1 MLTAMGSRPP
11 STAEHRA
18 PKRPAGTVSRPAL
31 LVAYPTPAGLP
42 LEVGEP
48 LGRDWLADHDVADH
62 EVSGRHIE
70 LAKQGSTVRV
80 RDVGSRNGTWLDG
93 RPLLANQWEELRDGS
108 VVRLGSTLLVY
119 RDALTG
125 PLAPAEPLGEMVGP
139 YGLRE
144 VANTLATLESHPP
157 TNVLVVGETGT
168 GKELAARAVAEAFGR
183 GGRYAAVN
191 VAGVAAG
198 VFESQLFGHVAGAFS
213 GAGKAS
219 KGIVATHEGG
229 AVFLDELGEL
239 PLELQPKLLRLLEN
253 REILP
258 VGANEPV
265 TVDVL
270 LIAATN
276 RELEEMVAA
285 GTFRRDLLARLE
297 SAVLELPPLRHRVED
312 VYAIARA
319 LADRA
324 GMDLSPPACEVEAV
338 ERLLLD
344 PWPSNARGLGAT
356 LTKVRALD
364 KEPGLHLWSVE
375 KVLGP
380 APSSRRQDGLT
391 EERVQE
397 ALAACDGNESQAA
410 RALGISRGKLRR
422 LLGK

>member
-1 MLTAMGSRPP
+1 MGSRPP

-18 PKRPAGTVSRPAL
+18 PKRPAGSVSRPAL
-31 LVAYPTPAGLP
+31 LAAFPRSAGLP
-42 LEVGEP
+42 LELGEP
-48 LGRDWLADHDVADH
+48 LGRDWLADHELADH

-70 LAKQGSTVRV
+70 LAKQGTTVRV
-80 RDVGSRNGTWLDG
+80 RDVGSRNGMWLDG
-93 RPLLANQWEELRDGS
+93 RPLLPDQWEELRDGS
-108 VVRLGSTLLVY
+108 VLRLGSTLLVY
-119 RDALTG
+119 REALTG

-139 YGLRE
+139 YGLRA
-144 VANTLATLESHPP
+144 VANTLATLAEHPP
-157 TNVLVVGETGT
+157 SNVLVVGETGT
-168 GKELAARAVAEAFGR
+168 GKELAARTVAEAFER
-183 GGRYAAVN
+183 GTRYAAVN

-213 GAGKAS
+213 GAGRAS
-219 KGIVATHEGG
+219 KGIIATHEGG

-265 TVDVL
+265 RVDL
-270 LIAATN
+270 LLVAATN
-276 RELEEMVAA
+276 RDLEEMVAQ
-285 GTFRRDLLARLE
+285 GSFRRDLLARLE
-297 SAVLELPPLRHRVED
+297 GAVLELPPLRHRVED
-312 VYAIARA
+312 IYAIARA
-319 LADRA
+319 MAPSV
-324 GMDLSPPACEVEAV
+324 GMDLSPDACEVEAV

-344 PWPSNARGLGAT
+344 PWPSNVRGLAST

-364 KEPGLHLWSVE
+364 KERGLHLWSVD

-380 APSSRRQDGLT
+380 VPSSRREDGLT
-391 EERVQE
+391 AERVQE
-397 ALAACDGNESQAA
+397 ALDACDGNESQTA

>member
-1 MLTAMGSRPP
+1 M
-11 STAEHRA
+11 
-18 PKRPAGTVSRPAL
+18 
-31 LVAYPTPAGLP
+31 
-42 LEVGEP
+42 
-48 LGRDWLADHDVADH
+48 
-62 EVSGRHIE
+62 
-70 LAKQGSTVRV
+70 
-80 RDVGSRNGTWLDG
+80 
-93 RPLLANQWEELRDGS
+93 
-108 VVRLGSTLLVY
+108 
-119 RDALTG
+119 
-125 PLAPAEPLGEMVGP
+125 
-139 YGLRE
+139 
-144 VANTLATLESHPP
+144 
-157 TNVLVVGETGT
+157 
-168 GKELAARAVAEAFGR
+168 
-183 GGRYAAVN
+183 
-191 VAGVAAG
+191 
-198 VFESQLFGHVAGAFS
+198 
-213 GAGKAS
+213 
-219 KGIVATHEGG
+219 
-229 AVFLDELGEL
+229 
-239 PLELQPKLLRLLEN
+239 
-253 REILP
+253 
-258 VGANEPV
+258 GANEPV